1 MTLRA
6 CSNRDRIWQRAGLR
20 RQPVCFWNGSATP
33 QPSNN
38 LPAKQLTVESGQWTV
53 SFGMTVL
60 RSDEIKQAAR
70 ELGFEKVGIVPA
82 TALTEEGARLRQ
94 WLERHFH

>member
-1 MTLRA
+1 
-6 CSNRDRIWQRAGLR
+6 
-20 RQPVCFWNGSATP
+20 
-33 QPSNN
+33 
-38 LPAKQLTVESGQWTV
+38 
-53 SFGMTVL
+53 MTVL

-94 WLERHFH
+94 WL